1 MSGNGIEVLNKSVTQ
16 ADYNTSPQSGVMHFM
31 LPMMGGSSPDLP
43 AFWSYARDW
52 VLYSTIYRESMWAA
66 AINIAT
72 TKMTSQSWEVE
83 SDFTARQER
92 AKQLFIGFDG
102 NRGWVGGMAK
112 HLQAFLLTGNGGPVE
127 IVRASRA
134 AGSRILGLVPLDPF
148 RTIRTGDPS
157 YPLIY
162 RDRLG
167 REHVLRNTDAFIIS
181 DNPDMMD
188 IWYGVGHCA
197 GERAYQSIIKL
208 EAIERYVYEK
218 VSGKRALAFDLI
230 SGVVPQQIEDA
241 KRTAISESVAKGVTN
256 YMGSIIM
263 PLAGDQAPVHVR
275 INLAELPDGF
285 ERKEEFDLAVLTYAR
300 SIGIPV
306 QDLQPLSGQGL
317 GTGTQS
323 QVLEESAKG
332 QGLAAWRKSWTHA
345 VNEFTLDDRTTFYFK
360 ENDIRDKEREAKVRI
375 DESAVIQAWVTMGAI
390 TIDQARQLGVDADLL
405 PAEFIA
411 TDETPGGSLSDTEKP
426 VDVEEQE
433 PEDTEVPSVEPVL
446 ENDSILKNARQIYQ
460 KIIGGVDTRTQA
472 LIPYAPQ
479 PVHSLSGMLDTA
491 WNKIGEVD
499 SVQGEVSEL
508 RAVLSDTQ
516 ATQAEERERAESER
530 ALLNAT
536 LDALRVSGGD
546 TQKMLGTLRASLE
559 KESLASTGMLKALR
573 GELEALGKRPD
584 APNAKQLQSI
594 VVKTVGD
601 MLALER
607 VSYKHA
613 EDLTTKTEVIEM
625 DKNGLASKVRRTLA
639 DNSTQDFRVLRTGN
653 GRIKAL
659 ELIT

>member
-16 ADYNTSPQSGVMHFM
+16 ADYNTSPQAGVMHFM

-43 AFWSYARDW
+43 AFWSYSRDW

-127 IVRASRA
+127 IVRASSA

-167 REHVLRNTDAFIIS
+167 REHVLRSTDAFIIS

-275 INLAELPDGF
+275 INLAELPNGF
-285 ERKEEFDLAVLTYAR
+285 ERKEEFDLAVLVYAR

-345 VNEFTLDDRTTFYFK
+345 VNEFTLDNRTTFYFK

-426 VDVEEQE
+426 VDVEEE
-433 PEDTEVPSVEPVL
+433 TPEATEIPEPVL
-446 ENDSILKNARQIYQ
+446 AAPADDSILKSAREIYQ
-460 KIIGGVDTRTQA
+460 AISGTRTQA

-479 PVHSLSGMLDTA
+479 PVHSLTGMLDSA

-499 SVQGEVSEL
+499 AL
-508 RAVLSDTQ
+508 HNDLSALKETQ
-516 ATQAEERERAESER
+516 ERSDKENQERAASER
-530 ALLNAT
+530 AILNAT

-559 KESLASTGMLKALR
+559 KESLANTGMLKALR

-607 VSYKHA
+607 VSYKHT